1 MILILAL
8 FQLLAG
14 RPPVTCAEWNAA
26 WGDPGLF
33 CIDLLPREL
42 GSDFSGRVRILP
54 APSPFGVSVN
64 RDGIQQSTLL
74 VELDTGNA
82 SGPFTAWIA
91 GPLLTPLER
100 LGRVEQGE
108 TRFGPIGYEKYT
120 IFITAGPSADSADMR
135 LAVLR
140 GMSPSNL
147 LLPHGTNELPP
158 RIVPEEAMHR
168 VHEAGWEMPAP
179 HPLVPEMPPG
189 LEALMP
195 DAEPW
200 RAGSGADLESLPA
213 LRPRQVHLVRNGDS
227 LRLEAE
233 LVRRQVGGRTF
244 PAYAFN
250 RQSPG
255 PLVVASKGDSITV
268 TLVNHLDQPTTVH
281 WHGLRQDFRFDGVPG
296 MSQRPVEPG
305 DSFVYSLVFPDDGI
319 FWYHPHVRE
328 DIQQELGL
336 YGNILVRGPDGA
348 RTDPADREE
357 MVMLDDLLL
366 GGTGPLPFGADT
378 ATHAL
383 MGRFGNQFLVN
394 GEQEW
399 SLEAKAG
406 EVIRLYFTNAA
417 NARTFNVA
425 IDDAELT
432 LVAAGLGPL
441 GRAQKVESVVIAPA
455 ERWVVD
461 AKFEKPGR
469 YAITNRARGLHP
481 TARAFLSVV
490 DTLGFAVVGSGKRR
504 VGSGKWEVGSEKL
517 EVRSEKLEVESVA
530 SHFPLPTSHL
540 SRTLVLS
547 LRTDSLAFGLRQA
560 LRLDTLWTPP
570 AEMTGLMPM
579 MDWIPTARGIT
590 WILRDSTTGREN
602 MDIDWHF
609 RKGDRLLLRLVND
622 RHVVHP
628 MAHPIHLHGQRFQV
642 VARNGEPTRPED
654 RAWKDTALVP
664 AGGTVDLWVELDNPG
679 HWMLHC
685 HIAEHLGS
693 GMHLGLHVE

>member
-1 MILILAL
+1 MILVLSL
-8 FQLLAG
+8 LQLLLG
-14 RPPVTCAEWNAA
+14 QPPLTCAQWDPA
-26 WGDPGLF
+26 WGDPGFF
-33 CIDLLPREL
+33 CIDLLPRALDGEL
-42 GSDFSGRVRILP
+42 SGRVRILP
-54 APSPFGVSVN
+54 APSPFGVSVD

-74 VELDTGNA
+74 IQLDTGGA
-82 SGPFTAWIA
+82 RGPFTAWIA
-91 GPLLTPLER
+91 GPLLTPLQR
-100 LGRVEQGE
+100 LGSVGPGE
-108 TRFGPIGYEKYT
+108 TRFGPVGFEKYT
-120 IFITAGPSADSADMR
+120 IFITAGPQADSADMR

-147 LLPHGTNELPP
+147 LQPHGTNELPP
-158 RIVPEEAMHR
+158 RLVPDEAMHR
-168 VHEAGWEMPAP
+168 MHEAGWEMPAS
-179 HPLVPEMPPG
+179 HPLVPDMPPG

-200 RAGSGADLESLPA
+200 RAGAGVDLASLPT
-213 LRPRQVHLVRNGDS
+213 LKPRELHQVKPGDS
-227 LRLEAE
+227 LRLEAAM
-233 LVRRQVGGRTF
+233 VRRQVGGKIF

-255 PLVVASKGDSITV
+255 PLLVAHQGDSITV
-268 TLVNHLDQPTTVH
+268 MLVNRLDQPTTVH

-296 MSQRPVEPG
+296 MSQQPVAPG
-305 DSFVYSLVFPDDGI
+305 DSFAYSLVFPDDGI

-336 YGNILVRGPDGA
+336 YGNILVRGRDSA
-348 RTDPADREE
+348 RMGPVQREE
-357 MVMLDDLLL
+357 VVMLDDLLL

-394 GEQEW
+394 GEPEW
-399 SLEAKAG
+399 NLEVKSG
-406 EVIRLYFTNAA
+406 EVVRLYFTNAA
-417 NARTFNVA
+417 NARTFNLS
-425 IDDAELT
+425 INGAELT
-432 LVAAGLGPL
+432 LQAAELGPL
-441 GRAQKVESVVIAPA
+441 GKPRTVENVVIAPA

-461 AKFEKPGR
+461 ARFTQPGR
-469 YAITNRARGLHP
+469 HAITNRARGLHP
-481 TARAFLSVV
+481 TARAFVSVV
-490 DTLGFAVVGSGKRR
+490 DTIGWVKVNGEGVTGDRGKAP
-504 VGSGKWEVGSEKL
+504 EH
-517 EVRSEKLEVESVA
+517 RSAFTVHPSPITVQ
-530 SHFPLPTSHL
+530 PTK
-540 SRTLVLS
+540 TLVLS

-590 WILRDSTTGREN
+590 WLLRDSTTGREN
-602 MDIDWHF
+602 MDIDWRF
-609 RKGDRLLLRLVND
+609 KRGDRILLRLVND

-628 MAHPIHLHGQRFQV
+628 MAHPIHLHGQRFVV
-642 VARNGEPTRPED
+642 VARNGDPVAPED
-654 RAWKDTALVP
+654 RAWKDTVLVP

>member
-1 MILILAL
+1 MILL
-8 FQLLAG
+8 FGLLQLLVG
-14 RPPVTCAEWNAA
+14 QPPLTCAQWDPS
-26 WGDPGLF
+26 WGDPGFF

-42 GSDFSGRVRILP
+42 DGELSGRVRILP
-54 APSPFGVSVN
+54 APSPFGISVDRN
-64 RDGIQQSTLL
+64 GILQSTLL
-74 VELDTGNA
+74 IQLDTGSA
-82 SGPFTAWIA
+82 EGPFTAWIA

-100 LGRVEQGE
+100 LGSVGPGE
-108 TRFGPIGYEKYT
+108 TRFGPIGFEKYT
-120 IFITAGPSADSADMR
+120 IFITAGPHADSADMR

-147 LLPHGTNELPP
+147 LQPHGTNELPP
-158 RIVPEEAMHR
+158 RLVPEEAMHR
-168 VHEAGWEMPAP
+168 MHEAGWEMPAP
-179 HPLVPEMPPG
+179 HPLVPDMPPG

-200 RAGSGADLESLPA
+200 RAGAGVDLASLPP
-213 LRPRQVHLVRNGDS
+213 LRPRELRQVKSGDS
-227 LRLEAE
+227 LRLEAAM
-233 LVRRQVGGRTF
+233 VRRQVGGKTF

-255 PLVVASKGDSITV
+255 PLIVAHKGDSITV
-268 TLVNHLDQPTTVH
+268 TLVNRLDQPTTVH
-281 WHGLRQDFRFDGVPG
+281 WHGLRQDYRFDGVPG
-296 MSQRPVEPG
+296 MSQQPVSPG
-305 DSFVYSLVFPDDGI
+305 DSFAYSLVFPDDGI

-336 YGNILVRGPDGA
+336 YGNILVRGVDSASMGPV
-348 RTDPADREE
+348 RREE
-357 MVMLDDLLL
+357 VVMLDDLLL
-366 GGTGPLPFGADT
+366 GDTGPLPFGADT

-394 GEQEW
+394 GEPEW
-399 SLEAKAG
+399 NLEVKTG
-406 EVIRLYFTNAA
+406 EVVRLYLTNAA
-417 NARTFNVA
+417 NARTFNLS
-425 IDDAELT
+425 IDSADLT
-432 LVAAGLGPL
+432 LQAAGLGPL
-441 GRAQKVESVVIAPA
+441 GQPRTVESVVLAPA

-461 AKFEKPGR
+461 ARFTRPGR

-481 TARAFLSVV
+481 TARAFISVI
-490 DTLGFAVVGSGKRR
+490 DTVGWANVLVGSGEWEVASGKWG
-504 VGSGKWEVGSEKL
+504 VGSGDA
-517 EVRSEKLEVESVA
+517 RSGDFP

-540 SRTLVLS
+540 KTLVLS

-590 WILRDSTTGREN
+590 WVLRDSTTGREN
-602 MDIDWHF
+602 MDIDWRF
-609 RKGDRLLLRLVND
+609 KKGDRILLRLVND

-628 MAHPIHLHGQRFQV
+628 MAHPIHLHGQRFMV

-664 AGGTVDLWVELDNPG
+664 AGGTVDLWIELDNPG

-693 GMHLGLHVE
+693 GMHLGMHVDEN

>member
-1 MILILAL
+1 MILIFAL
-8 FQLLAG
+8 LQLLAP
-14 RPPVTCAEWNAA
+14 PPVTCAEWDAA
-26 WGDPGLF
+26 WGDPGFF
-33 CIDLLPREL
+33 CIDLLPRQL
-42 GSDFSGRVRILP
+42 DGGLSGRVRILP
-54 APSPFGVSVN
+54 APSPFGVSVD
-64 RDGIQQSTLL
+64 RDGVQQSTLL
-74 VELDTGNA
+74 IQLDVGDEP
-82 SGPFTAWIA
+82 GPFTAWIA

-100 LGRVEQGE
+100 LGSVGQGE

-120 IFITAGPSADSADMR
+120 VFITSGSLADSADMR

-147 LLPHGTNELPP
+147 LQPHGTNELPP
-158 RIVPEEAMHR
+158 RLVPAEAMHR
-168 VHEAGWEMPAP
+168 VHQAGWEMPAH

-195 DAEPW
+195 NAEPW
-200 RAGSGADLESLPA
+200 RAGEGLDLATLPA
-213 LRPRQVHLVRNGDS
+213 LGPRQLHRVKSGDS

-233 LVRRQVGGRTF
+233 PVRRQVGGRTF

-255 PLVVASKGDSITV
+255 PLIVAHKGDSITV
-268 TLVNHLDQPTTVH
+268 MLVNRLDQPTTVH

-296 MSQRPVEPG
+296 MSQQPVAPG
-305 DSFVYSLVFPDDGI
+305 DSFAYSLQFPDDGI

-336 YGNILVRGPDGA
+336 YGNILVRGAGSA
-348 RTDPADREE
+348 RLGPADREE

-366 GGTGPLPFGADT
+366 GGSGPLSFGADT

-394 GEQEW
+394 GEPEW
-399 SLEAKAG
+399 NLEVRTG
-406 EVIRLYFTNAA
+406 EVVRLYFTNAA

-425 IDDAELT
+425 MDGAGLT
-432 LVAAGLGPL
+432 LEAAGLGPL
-441 GRAQKVESVVIAPA
+441 GRSQEVESVVIAPA

-461 AKFEKPGR
+461 ATFDKPGR
-469 YAITNRARGLHP
+469 YAITNRARALHP
-481 TARAFLSVV
+481 TARAFVSVV
-490 DTLGFAVVGSGKRR
+490 DTLGYVHVNGEPQLHEREMQQR
-504 VGSGKWEVGSEKL
+504 EL
-517 EVRSEKLEVESVA
+517 EPQQRERELVTRDPRLE
-530 SHFPLPTSHL
+530 
-540 SRTLVLS
+540 TLVLS
-547 LRTDSLAFGLRQA
+547 LRTDSIPFGLRQA

-570 AEMTGLMPM
+570 AEMAGLMPM

-590 WILRDSTTGREN
+590 WVLRDSATGREN
-602 MDIDWHF
+602 MDIDWRF

-642 VARNGEPTRPED
+642 VARNGEPTSPED

-664 AGGTVDLWVELDNPG
+664 AGGTVDLWIELDNPG

-685 HIAEHLGS
+685 HIAEHLGA
-693 GMHLGLHVE
+693 GMHLALTVE